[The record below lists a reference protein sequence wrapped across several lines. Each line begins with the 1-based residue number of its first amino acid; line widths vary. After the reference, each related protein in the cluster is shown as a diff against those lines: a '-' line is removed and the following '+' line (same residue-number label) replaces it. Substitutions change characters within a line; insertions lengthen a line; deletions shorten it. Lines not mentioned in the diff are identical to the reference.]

1 MNKGY
6 LALEDGRVFE
16 GNIISGEFTTG
27 EIVFNTSLTGY
38 QEILSDPSYCGQII
52 TMTYPH
58 IGNYG
63 TTPEDDESRSIF
75 SSGLVVK
82 EFASM
87 HSNWRAQSSLVD
99 YLPKKDF
106 VIIDDIDTRALTK
119 HIRSRGAMR
128 AAMGPASKFTKE
140 ALVNEANK
148 AQKMEGLDLATKVSI
163 PELYVEGLDNTGF
176 HVVAFDYG
184 IKSNIVKMLVELGC
198 YVEVVPAA
206 TTAEEILAKL
216 PDGVFLSNGP
226 GDPAAVGYAVDTI
239 KRLLGKVPIFGICL
253 GHQLLSLAL
262 GLTTFKLKFG
272 HRGGNHPVKN
282 LQTGKVEITSQNHGF
297 AVDSSQF
304 AVNGSGEMHLL
315 STVNGQQPKVE
326 LTHINLNDNTVEGIK
341 AEKLSAFSVQ
351 YHPEAAPGPHD
362 SQYLFDEFIG
372 LMKKAGVR

>member
-16 GNIISGEFTTG
+16 GNIISGEFSTG

-63 TTPEDDESRSIF
+63 TTPEDDESRAVF
-75 SSGLVVK
+75 SAGLVVK

-87 HSNWRAQSSLVD
+87 YSNWRADKSLAD

-106 VIIDDIDTRALTK
+106 VIIEDIDTRALTK
-119 HIRSRGAMR
+119 HIRSSGAMR
-128 AAMGPASKFTKE
+128 AAMGPATKFTKE
-140 ALVNEANK
+140 ALVREANN
-148 AQKMEGLDLATKVSI
+148 APKMEGTDLATRVSI
-163 PELYVEGLDNTGF
+163 PELYVEGSDNRGF

-184 IKSNIVKMLVELGC
+184 IKRNIVNMLVELGC
-198 YVEVVPAA
+198 RVEVVPAG
-206 TTAEEILAKL
+206 TSAKEVIAKN
-216 PDGVFLSNGP
+216 PDGIFLSNGP

-239 KRLLGKVPIFGICL
+239 KELLGKFPIFGICL

-262 GLTTFKLKFG
+262 GLNTFKLKFG

-282 LQTGKVEITSQNHGF
+282 LQTGAVEITSQNHGF
-297 AVDSSQF
+297 AVNIKDNLNDD
-304 AVNGSGEMHLL
+304 V
-315 STVNGQQPKVE
+315 K

-341 AEKLSAFSVQ
+341 VEKLNAFSVQ

-362 SQYLFDEFIG
+362 SQYLFHEFCE
-372 LMKKAGVR
+372 LMKQ